1 MAGRYRDQEV
11 FIKMKVELTELGSR
25 DVHALLTHSVAPL
38 PIALISTVGEDGV
51 YNAAPFSLIV
61 PISYKPPIILVSF
74 GLRRGQK
81 KDTLRNM
88 EYSQD
93 FVVNTMEDSLIQ
105 STIQTSVDYPGDV
118 DEIKEVGLTA
128 VASDRVKA
136 PRIAEAQVSLECRL
150 MQRLELGEELRN
162 VVFGEVVLAH
172 VKDELWVDGN
182 LDISKRRA
190 VGRLG
195 RGTYCRIRDI
205 FEVKVS

>member
-1 MAGRYRDQEV
+1 MKIEMAELSSHEV
-11 FIKMKVELTELGSR
+11 HE
-25 DVHALLTHSVAPL
+25 LLTRSVAPL

-51 YNAAPFSLIV
+51 YNAAPFSLVV
-61 PISYKPPIILVSF
+61 PIGYKPPMICVSF

-81 KDTLRNM
+81 KDTVRNL
-88 EYSQD
+88 EYTRD
-93 FVVNTMEDSLIQ
+93 FVVNIMDDSLIQ
-105 STIQTSVDYPGDV
+105 TTIQTSVDYPSNV

-128 VASDRVKA
+128 VASDKVKS

-150 MQRLELGEELRN
+150 MQRVELGDELRN

-182 LDISKRRA
+182 VDPYNLRV

-195 RGTYCRIRDI
+195 GGIYCRTRDI
-205 FEVKVS
+205 FKMKPS

>member
-1 MAGRYRDQEV
+1 
-11 FIKMKVELTELGSR
+11 MKIEMTDLSSGG
-25 DVHALLTHSVAPL
+25 VHELLTRSIAPL

-61 PISYKPPIILVSF
+61 PISYKPPIICVSF

-93 FVVNTMEDSLIQ
+93 FVVNTMDESLIQ
-105 STIQTSVDYPGDV
+105 STIQASVDYPGDV

-128 VASDRVKA
+128 VAGDKVKS
-136 PRIAEAQVSLECRL
+136 PRIAEAHVSLECRL

-182 LDISKRRA
+182 ADPYNLGV
-190 VGRLG
+190 VGRLAG
-195 RGTYCRIRDI
+195 GIYCRTRDI
-205 FEVKVS
+205 FKVKVS

>member
-1 MAGRYRDQEV
+1 
-11 FIKMKVELTELGSR
+11 MKIEMTDLSSGG
-25 DVHALLTHSVAPL
+25 VHELLTRSIAPL

-51 YNAAPFSLIV
+51 YNAAPFSLVV
-61 PISYKPPIILVSF
+61 PVSFKPPIIFVSF
-74 GLRRGQK
+74 GLRQGQK
-81 KDTLRNM
+81 KDTVRNL
-88 EYSQD
+88 EYSGD
-93 FVVNTMEDSLIQ
+93 FVVNIMDESLIQ
-105 STIQTSVDYPGDV
+105 PTIQTSVDYPSNV

-128 VASDRVKA
+128 VAGDKVKS
-136 PRIAEAQVSLECRL
+136 PRIAEAQVSLECRV
-150 MQRLELGEELRN
+150 MKGLELGEELRN